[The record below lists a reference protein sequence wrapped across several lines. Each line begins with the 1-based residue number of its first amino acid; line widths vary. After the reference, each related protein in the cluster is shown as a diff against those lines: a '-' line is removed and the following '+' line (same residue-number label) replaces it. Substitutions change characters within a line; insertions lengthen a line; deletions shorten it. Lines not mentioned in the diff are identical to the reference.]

1 MTPASLPA
9 KRTLI
14 RPVGFVIDV
23 GANGFNAYR
32 VIGDGRLELFAASG
46 SITTLCRVMS
56 DIVFAGTGNRVEF
69 KMAGEGRKEQEEP
82 CTT

>member
-1 MTPASLPA
+1 MTPATPPA

-14 RPVGFVIDV
+14 RPIGFVIDV

-32 VIGDGRLELFAASG
+32 VMGDGHLELFAASG

-69 KMAGEGRKEQEEP
+69 KLDAPEREFD
-82 CTT
+82 CST